1 MTSYGIYTKFVL
13 QREISDYYIS
23 AGTIVF
29 ISFLCHFST
38 TFNFL
43 LSLKTVI
50 HFKFPKVSKFI
61 LKRLGWLDHKP
72 LFVNEPSTSPTTSLQ
87 LGKAAEKGEPSA
99 PLGVL
104 SYKNNRGAAWN
115 LSYQKLAKLT

>member
-1 MTSYGIYTKFVL
+1 MRSYGIYTKFVL

-23 AGTIVF
+23 VGTIVF

-50 HFKFPKVSKFI
+50 HFKFPKVSKLI

-72 LFVNEPSTSPTTSLQ
+72 LIVNEPSTSPTPSLQ
-87 LGKAAEKGEPSA
+87 LSKAADKGEPSA

-104 SYKNNRGAAWN
+104 SYKNNRGAA
-115 LSYQKLAKLT
+115 